1 MKKPIWIGLVI
12 LLFIVGISIV
22 SRDISIATKLSGYVG
37 LAALLLAALFSGAFI
52 DPDSRRVDYSTEG
65 KESMNRR
72 FKYST
77 FFLLIG
83 APNLLAC
90 IFLYYC
96 L

>member
-22 SRDISIATKLSGYVG
+22 SQDISIATKLSGYVG

-52 DPDSRRVDYSTEG
+52 DSDSRRVDNSTEG

-77 FFLLIG
+77 FFLLVG

-90 IFLYYC
+90 IILYYC